1 MRLRIRKSA
10 KKELLSIDDDDNFFA
25 VIRAILALA
34 EEPRPRGYDKVEGR
48 EGHFRVWAGRDYR
61 VIYSLD
67 IEKQEVIIEGVR
79 KKDKKTYK

>member
-1 MRLRIRKSA
+1 MRLRIKKSA
-10 KKELLSIDDDDNFFA
+10 KKELLSIDADDAFFA
-25 VIRAILALA
+25 VIRVILALA

-61 VIYSLD
+61 VIYSID
-67 IEKQEVIIEGVR
+67 TENREVIIEGVR